1 MEYGAILFGG
11 VKWAGERALI
21 ANAQNY
27 LLGEEFRM
35 QKTKYN
41 SNCVTQCVCVC
52 VFVYVIVSIIIQAW
66 RKNAK
71 GYIPD
76 S

>member
-52 VFVYVIVSIIIQAW
+52 VCVCVCYCEYNYTSMEKKCKRIHS
-66 RKNAK
+66 R
-71 GYIPD
+71 
-76 S
+76 